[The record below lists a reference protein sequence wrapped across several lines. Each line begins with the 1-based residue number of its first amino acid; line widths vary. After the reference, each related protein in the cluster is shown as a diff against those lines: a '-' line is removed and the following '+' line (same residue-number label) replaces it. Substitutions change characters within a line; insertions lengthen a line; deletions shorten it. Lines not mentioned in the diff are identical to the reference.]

1 MSREKT
7 SSYYRSLSFLVIMI
21 RLIHVHSD
29 ALKTKNMTVMQV
41 GFARSL
47 LSLALEDDKP
57 EGDCSAGLATETAIA
72 GTLTHCFSP
81 ELLEQCAKVRD
92 TVNDYQD
99 GIAPKLRKLLI
110 SQDLMYNVD
119 PDVTY
124 DQRSLELGLTDVD
137 REITHEKMLELIE
150 IVRFRTRIKTA
161 RIRCA
166 SFNITT
172 FRINSSASGIVPLS
186 SMIMVIVAATGLFV
200 YF

>member
-1 MSREKT
+1 
-7 SSYYRSLSFLVIMI
+7 MI
-21 RLIHVHSD
+21 RLIIHVDSD
-29 ALKTKNMTVMQV
+29 ALETKNMTMMQV

-47 LSLALEDDKP
+47 LSLALEDEKP
-57 EGDCSAGLATETAIA
+57 EGDCSAGLATETAIE

-92 TVNDYQD
+92 AANDYQD

-110 SQDLMYNVD
+110 SQDLLYNVD

-124 DQRSLELGLTDVD
+124 DQRSLALGLTDVD
-137 REITHEKMLELIE
+137 REIIHEKMLELIE

-172 FRINSSASGIVPLS
+172 FRIESSAGRTMPLS
-186 SMIMVIVAATGLFV
+186 FLIMVIMAATGLVV